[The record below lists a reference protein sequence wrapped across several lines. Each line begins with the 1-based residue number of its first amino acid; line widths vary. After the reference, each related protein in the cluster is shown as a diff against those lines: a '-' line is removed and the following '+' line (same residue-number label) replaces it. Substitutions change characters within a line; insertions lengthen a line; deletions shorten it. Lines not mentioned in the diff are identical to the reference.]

1 MLQYTKR
8 AKLSGSMLNNY
19 VKDGIVSEIGF
30 IFLLRFVFE
39 AIQNSFRI

>member
-1 MLQYTKR
+1 MPNMLQYTKR

-30 IFLLRFVFE
+30 NFFVKICF
-39 AIQNSFRI
+39 